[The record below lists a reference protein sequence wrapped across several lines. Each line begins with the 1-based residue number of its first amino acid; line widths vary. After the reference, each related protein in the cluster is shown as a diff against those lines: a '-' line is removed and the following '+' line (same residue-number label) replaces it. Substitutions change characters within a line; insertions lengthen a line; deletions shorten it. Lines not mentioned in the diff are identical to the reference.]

1 MTNDPRAVLT
11 RPAPPPDLTVRYGE
25 HPEHVIDVRVP
36 PAGSAPRR
44 LVVFIHGGFWRA
56 AYDRHHC
63 GPLAADLAARGWPV
77 ATIEFRRVGQEGGG
91 WPGTFDDVATAVRAA
106 PRLIADAGRPD
117 LVTGAPIVAGH
128 SAGGHLALWCARA
141 APDTA
146 AGALALA
153 PVCDLRTA
161 YDRGLGDGAVAE
173 LLGGGPT
180 QVPDRYAAAD
190 PMAHPRPD
198 APTVLVHGTDDDRV
212 PVDLSRGYAAQ
223 TGARLVELPGVEH
236 FGVIDPESAA
246 WPAVLGALSEI
257 DQVLTSDLSNR

>member
-1 MTNDPRAVLT
+1 
-11 RPAPPPDLTVRYGE
+11 
-25 HPEHVIDVRVP
+25 
-36 PAGSAPRR
+36 
-44 LVVFIHGGFWRA
+44 
-56 AYDRHHC
+56 
-63 GPLAADLAARGWPV
+63 
-77 ATIEFRRVGQEGGG
+77 
-91 WPGTFDDVATAVRAA
+91 
-106 PRLIADAGRPD
+106 
-117 LVTGAPIVAGH
+117 
-128 SAGGHLALWCARA
+128 
-141 APDTA
+141 
-146 AGALALA
+146 
-153 PVCDLRTA
+153 
-161 YDRGLGDGAVAE
+161 
-173 LLGGGPT
+173 